1 MFSSTQLT
9 TGSPIAWGVMF
20 CLWGL
25 KEKGKSQASRGVIFI
40 KRFSVVKLQIAFNV
54 HPYLGKM
61 SNLTHSFSDGL
72 VKNHQPTT
80 YVQHGFLWL
89 VSDVS
94 PVRPWKWL
102 EVIFQPQTSLR
113 TQNVELTINN
123 LYRWWQLKLKHF
135 YFHPENLGKKWNPI
149 LTTAHMFLQMGWW
162 NQPPTRKN
170 RIRKH
175 HQKHGQESNSL
186 GDAKHERIAGGER
199 GTGESVGTSF
209 RGFRVTWWLILCPC
223 GIFRSQN
230 TYKEKEVLFVS
241 TVFLVDLTMSYN
253 KQVRLQTRS
262 VAGFISPNKHIML
275 VDAMAPWSPT
285 D

>member
-123 LYRWWQLKLKHF
+123 LYRRWFQTQSFFIFFPRKPWEKR
-135 YFHPENLGKKWNPI
+135 NPI
-149 LTTAHMFLQMGWW
+149 WHLRTFFSNGLVKSTTTQEKTYQEAS
-162 NQPPTRKN
+162 P
-170 RIRKH
+170 
-175 HQKHGQESNSL
+175 KHGQESNSL
-186 GDAKHERIAGGER
+186 GDAKHERIAGGEW
-199 GTGESVGTSF
+199 GTGEASERRSEVSE
-209 RGFRVTWWLILCPC
+209 VTWVFDIMSMLHFSESKHLQRN
-223 GIFRSQN
+223 GG
-230 TYKEKEVLFVS
+230 FVS
-241 TVFLVDLTMSYN
+241 TVFWWILQYLVP
-253 KQVRLQTRS
+253 
-262 VAGFISPNKHIML
+262 ISKW
-275 VDAMAPWSPT
+275 D
-285 D
+285 